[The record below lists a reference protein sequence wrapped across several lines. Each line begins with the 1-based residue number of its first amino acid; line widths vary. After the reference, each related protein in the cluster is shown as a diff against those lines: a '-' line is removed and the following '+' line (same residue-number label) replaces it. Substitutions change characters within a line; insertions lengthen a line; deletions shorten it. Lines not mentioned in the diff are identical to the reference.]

1 MHRNRR
7 HPHEQTH
14 INASNAYIRRYKT
27 YQNRYRDWLFPL
39 DRTEREQVVR
49 EIFAWTSTQEDY
61 ISPGGANGF
70 QNRQMIRPIQP
81 LPSPQSSSQGHS
93 PAQVMPNDFLIHNH
107 LQQPSPG
114 YQAHWQNRAS
124 VSTTSTL
131 PSAASTHST
140 HSSYNTVYDDT
151 FSSHRA
157 SIATTNSSLSAASF
171 QVHQQQ
177 QHRKVQLAKHDPVAG
192 LWNGS
197 LRVIPCGK
205 NHSALSWEEPFSP
218 CSVCGFSRWHSLM
231 LHAGS
236 IGSESLASATMALGD
251 IPRVDFAGNYPIHYL
266 MSAGVGFEFFSTPFQ
281 WDEGM
286 PQNVFGQNPLH
297 ALNPLGLGEQL
308 IVVLEWFN
316 ARENPPGLLL
326 TQRDINCRTP
336 LHTILQHPLDRK
348 MYQRILHVIPYAEFY
363 LSAPDSTGRTT
374 VKMMNKAAMRVQM
387 ESPADYA
394 RIQDGIT
401 DVKLFLS
408 DAERAQNGNN
418 RTYGFHDIARGAR
431 GVTNALFGYYQCLIC
446 NQYNAHANSYLAQ
459 LYCAFENGRDRNGPD
474 ETGITPAH
482 ALVTF
487 ARCNSDEERTPETPS
502 QTAELFRFLIPPDDP
517 RRGEALHA
525 LDPQGNN
532 LVFNVATRGLD
543 VILEY
548 VLSLV
553 EPSRRTAMVNACSRA
568 PDGNSEWSV
577 LMAVK
582 TKLDEAAKQIH
593 IAEFTHNTALKAV
606 VKEKGKRLY
615 RCKTILQNAGAELN
629 PSVTTRWRI
638 A

>member
-1 MHRNRR
+1 MANVR
-7 HPHEQTH
+7 TF
-14 INASNAYIRRYKT
+14 RYKT

-39 DRTEREQVVR
+39 DRTEREQVAR
-49 EIFAWTSTQEDY
+49 EIFAWMSSQEDY
-61 ISPGGANGF
+61 ISPGDSAMAF
-70 QNRQMIRPIQP
+70 QNRQLVRPIQP
-81 LPSPQSSSQGHS
+81 QPSPQLPPGQS
-93 PAQVMPNDFLIHNH
+93 PVQAIPGEFFLPNHMPNPAF
-107 LQQPSPG
+107 PT
-114 YQAHWQNRAS
+114 HWQNRTS
-124 VSTTSTL
+124 ISTTSTL
-131 PSAASTHST
+131 ASGRAHSS

-157 SIATTNSSLSAASF
+157 SIATTNSSLSTTSF
-171 QVHQQQ
+171 QIPPS
-177 QHRKVQLAKHDPVAG
+177 RKLQLAKHDPVLG
-192 LWNGS
+192 YWNGS

-218 CSVCGFSRWHSLM
+218 CSICGFSRWHSLM

-236 IGSESLASATMALGD
+236 MGSESLVAATMSLGD
-251 IPRVDFAGNYPIHYL
+251 IPRVDFAGNYPIHFL
-266 MSAGVGFEFFSTPFQ
+266 MSAGVGFEFFSAPFQ

-336 LHTILQHPLDRK
+336 LHTILQYPLERK
-348 MYQRILHVIPYAEFY
+348 MYQRVLHVIPFAEFY
-363 LSAPDSTGRTT
+363 LSAPDSTGRSA
-374 VKMMNKAAMRVQM
+374 VKMMNKAAMKVQM

-394 RIQDGIT
+394 KIQDGIT

-446 NQYNAHANSYLAQ
+446 QQYNAHPNSYLAQ

-474 ETGITPAH
+474 ETGMTPAH
-482 ALVTF
+482 ALVTL

-502 QTAELFRFLIPPDDP
+502 QTAELFRFLIPPDDQ

-532 LVFNVATRGLD
+532 LVFNIATRGLD
-543 VILEY
+543 EILDY
-548 VLSLV
+548 VLQLV
-553 EPSRRTAMVNACSRA
+553 EPSRRTAMVNACSRS
-568 PDGNSEWSV
+568 PDGNERSV

-582 TKLDEAAKQIH
+582 TKLDEAAKQIQ

-615 RCKTILQNAGAELN
+615 RCKTILQQAGAELN
-629 PSVTTRWRI
+629 PNVTTRWRI

>member
-1 MHRNRR
+1 
-7 HPHEQTH
+7 
-14 INASNAYIRRYKT
+14 
-27 YQNRYRDWLFPL
+27 
-39 DRTEREQVVR
+39 
-49 EIFAWTSTQEDY
+49 
-61 ISPGGANGF
+61 
-70 QNRQMIRPIQP
+70 
-81 LPSPQSSSQGHS
+81 
-93 PAQVMPNDFLIHNH
+93 
-107 LQQPSPG
+107 
-114 YQAHWQNRAS
+114 
-124 VSTTSTL
+124 
-131 PSAASTHST
+131 
-140 HSSYNTVYDDT
+140 
-151 FSSHRA
+151 
-157 SIATTNSSLSAASF
+157 
-171 QVHQQQ
+171 
-177 QHRKVQLAKHDPVAG
+177 
-192 LWNGS
+192 
-197 LRVIPCGK
+197 
-205 NHSALSWEEPFSP
+205 
-218 CSVCGFSRWHSLM
+218 M
-231 LHAGS
+231 LHAAS
-236 IGSESLASATMALGD
+236 IGSETMASATMALGD

-336 LHTILQHPLDRK
+336 LHNILQYPLERK
-348 MYQRILHVIPYAEFY
+348 MYQRILHVVPYAEFY
-363 LSAPDSTGRTT
+363 LSAPDSTGRNTI
-374 VKMMNKAAMRVQM
+374 KMMSKAAMRVQA
-387 ESPADYA
+387 ESPVDYA
-394 RIQDGIT
+394 KIQDGIT

-408 DAERAQNGNN
+408 DAERAQNGSN

-446 NQYNAHANSYLAQ
+446 HLYNAHANSYLAQ

-474 ETGITPAH
+474 DTGMTPAH
-482 ALVTF
+482 ALVTL
-487 ARCNSDEERTPETPS
+487 ARCNSDEDRTPETPS

-532 LVFNVATRGLD
+532 LVFNIATRGLD
-543 VILEY
+543 EILEY

-553 EPSRRTAMVNACSRA
+553 EPSRRTAMVNACSRSGA
-568 PDGNSEWSV
+568 GAAGSGAGAGAGAGAGGTGEWSV

-593 IAEFTHNTALKAV
+593 IAEFTQNTALKAV

>member
-1 MHRNRR
+1 M
-7 HPHEQTH
+7 
-14 INASNAYIRRYKT
+14 
-27 YQNRYRDWLFPL
+27 
-39 DRTEREQVVR
+39 VR
-49 EIFAWTSTQEDY
+49 EVFSWMSSQEDY
-61 ISPGGANGF
+61 ISPGGSANAF
-70 QNRQMIRPIQP
+70 QNRHLVRPIQP
-81 LPSPQSSSQGHS
+81 QPSPQLPQGQS
-93 PAQVMPNDFLIHNH
+93 PAQVIPGDLFLPTQMQNAA
-107 LQQPSPG
+107 G
-114 YQAHWQNRAS
+114 YQTHWQNRTS
-124 VSTTSTL
+124 ISTTSTL
-131 PSAASTHST
+131 ASASTPST
-140 HSSYNTVYDDT
+140 HSSYNTAYDDT

-157 SIATTNSSLSAASF
+157 SIATTNSSLSNASF
-171 QVHQQQ
+171 PVPQS
-177 QHRKVQLAKHDPVAG
+177 RKLQLAKHDPAAG

-218 CSVCGFSRWHSLM
+218 CSICGFSRWHSLM

-236 IGSESLASATMALGD
+236 IGSENLASATIALGD

-336 LHTILQHPLDRK
+336 LHTILQYPLERK
-348 MYQRILHVIPYAEFY
+348 MYQRVLHVIPYAEFY
-363 LSAPDSTGRTT
+363 LSAPDSTGRNT
-374 VKMMNKAAMRVQM
+374 VKMMNKAAMKVQM

-394 RIQDGIT
+394 KIQDGIT

-446 NQYNAHANSYLAQ
+446 HQYNAHANSYLAQ

-474 ETGITPAH
+474 ETGMTPAH
-482 ALVTF
+482 ALVTL

-532 LVFNVATRGLD
+532 LVFNIATRGLD
-543 VILEY
+543 EILEY
-548 VLSLV
+548 VLQLV
-553 EPSRRTAMVNACSRA
+553 EPSRRTAMVNACSRG
-568 PDGNSEWSV
+568 PDGNEWSV

-629 PSVTTRWRI
+629 PSMTTRWRI

>member
-1 MHRNRR
+1 
-7 HPHEQTH
+7 
-14 INASNAYIRRYKT
+14 
-27 YQNRYRDWLFPL
+27 L

-49 EIFAWTSTQEDY
+49 EIFAWMSSQEDY
-61 ISPGGANGF
+61 ISPGGSASAF
-70 QNRQMIRPIQP
+70 QNRQMVRPIQP
-81 LPSPQSSSQGHS
+81 QPSPQLAPGQQSQ
-93 PAQVMPNDFLIHNH
+93 AQAIPGEFFLPNHMPNPAF
-107 LQQPSPG
+107 PT
-114 YQAHWQNRAS
+114 HWQNRTS
-124 VSTTSTL
+124 ISTTSTL
-131 PSAASTHST
+131 ASGSTHST
-140 HSSYNTVYDDT
+140 NSSYNTVYDDT

-157 SIATTNSSLSAASF
+157 SIATTNSSLSTTSF
-171 QVHQQQ
+171 QLPQQ
-177 QHRKVQLAKHDPVAG
+177 RRLQLAKHDPVLG
-192 LWNGS
+192 YWNSS

-218 CSVCGFSRWHSLM
+218 CSICGFSRWHSLM

-236 IGSESLASATMALGD
+236 IGSENLAAATMNLGD
-251 IPRVDFAGNYPIHYL
+251 IPRVDYAGNYPIHFL

-281 WDEGM
+281 WDESM

-297 ALNPLGLGEQL
+297 VLNPIGLGEQL

-316 ARENPPGLLL
+316 SRENPPGLLL

-336 LHTILQHPLDRK
+336 LHTILQYPLERK
-348 MYQRILHVIPYAEFY
+348 MYQKVLHVIPFAEFY
-363 LSAPDSTGRTT
+363 LSAPDSTGRNT
-374 VKMMNKAAMRVQM
+374 VKMMNKAAIKAQA

-394 RIQDGIT
+394 KIQDGIT

-408 DAERAQNGNN
+408 EAERAQNGSN

-446 NQYNAHANSYLAQ
+446 HQYNAHPNSYLAQ

-474 ETGITPAH
+474 ETGMTPAH
-482 ALVTF
+482 ALVTL

-502 QTAELFRFLIPPDDP
+502 QTAELFRFLIPPDDA

-532 LVFNVATRGLD
+532 LVFNIATRGLD
-543 VILEY
+543 EILEY
-548 VLSLV
+548 VLQLV
-553 EPSRRTAMVNACSRA
+553 EPSRRTAMVNACSRS
-568 PDGNSEWSV
+568 PDGSEWSV

-593 IAEFTHNTALKAV
+593 IAEFTHNTGLKAV

-615 RCKTILQNAGAELN
+615 RCKTILQQAGAELN
-629 PSVTTRWRI
+629 PNVTTRWRI

>member
-1 MHRNRR
+1 M
-7 HPHEQTH
+7 
-14 INASNAYIRRYKT
+14 
-27 YQNRYRDWLFPL
+27 
-39 DRTEREQVVR
+39 
-49 EIFAWTSTQEDY
+49 
-61 ISPGGANGF
+61 
-70 QNRQMIRPIQP
+70 
-81 LPSPQSSSQGHS
+81 
-93 PAQVMPNDFLIHNH
+93 
-107 LQQPSPG
+107 
-114 YQAHWQNRAS
+114 
-124 VSTTSTL
+124 STL
-131 PSAASTHST
+131 ST
-140 HSSYNTVYDDT
+140 
-151 FSSHRA
+151 
-157 SIATTNSSLSAASF
+157 ASF
-171 QVHQQQ
+171 QVPQP
-177 QHRKVQLAKHDPVAG
+177 RKLQLAKHDPIAG

-218 CSVCGFSRWHSLM
+218 CSTCGFSRWHSLM
-231 LHAGS
+231 LLAGS
-236 IGSESLASATMALGD
+236 IGSENLTSATMALGD
-251 IPRVDFAGNYPIHYL
+251 IPRVDYAGNFPIHYL
-266 MSAGVGFEFFSTPFQ
+266 MSAGVGFEYFSTPFQ

-336 LHTILQHPLDRK
+336 LHTILQYPLERK
-348 MYQRILHVIPYAEFY
+348 MYTRILHVIPYAEFY
-363 LSAPDSTGRTT
+363 LSAPDSTGRNT
-374 VKMMNKAAMRVQM
+374 VKMMNKAAMKVQM

-394 RIQDGIT
+394 KIQDGIT

-408 DAERAQNGNN
+408 DAERSQNGNS
-418 RTYGFHDIARGAR
+418 RYGFHDIARGAR

-446 NQYNAHANSYLAQ
+446 NQYNAHPNSYLSQ

-474 ETGITPAH
+474 DTGMTPAH
-482 ALVTF
+482 ALVTL

-532 LVFNVATRGLD
+532 LVYNIATRGLD
-543 VILEY
+543 EILEY
-548 VLSLV
+548 VLQLV
-553 EPSRRTAMVNACSRA
+553 EPLRRRAMVNACSRG
-568 PDGNSEWSV
+568 PDGNEWSV

-582 TKLDEAAKQIH
+582 TKLEDAAKQIH
-593 IAEFTHNTALKAV
+593 IADFTHNTALKAV

-615 RCKTILQNAGAELN
+615 RCKTILQNAGAELDPN
-629 PSVTTRWRI
+629 ITTRWRI